1 MAQISNY
8 PFLRRL
14 RADVSSHIQYFAGG
28 KRKKSG
34 RGLSFLFL
42 PSGAS
47 ITEVPM
53 DDRELPF
60 LFNGQTNDYQDLA
73 VQGTILWRAL
83 NPEKLGERIDLTIDL
98 KSGSFVGQP
107 IEQINNVL
115 VSLARQFASG
125 YLKQKGIRTLLEG
138 GPAPLQANVIDA
150 LETDHTLANMGLE
163 LVNITITSLTPSSE
177 LARALQTPTFEALQ
191 QKADEAVFSRRA
203 MAVEK
208 ERAIAENE
216 LNNEIELA
224 TRKKSLIEREDENA
238 RMQTVA
244 KAENRKISANAE
256 AETIRVIDQA
266 RVNTERD
273 RMKVFADL
281 EPSVVLALAAQE
293 FAGKLSKIDN
303 LTISP
308 DMLSNFVEQ
317 FRGTLTESK
326 QPKTIQPPANK
337 PAPKRPRK

>member
-8 PFLRRL
+8 PFIRRL
-14 RADVSSHIQYFAGG
+14 RADVSSHIQHFSGG

-34 RGLSFLFL
+34 RGLSYLFL

-73 VQGTILWRAL
+73 VQGTILWRAS

-98 KSGSFVGQP
+98 KSGNFVGQP

-115 VSLARQFASG
+115 VSLARQFASS
-125 YLKQKGIRTLLEG
+125 YLKQKEIQTLLEG

-150 LETDHTLANMGLE
+150 LETDHTLTNMGLE
-163 LVNITITSLTPSSE
+163 LINITITSLTPSSE

-216 LNNEIELA
+216 LNNQIELA
-224 TRKKSLIEREDENA
+224 TQKKSLIEREDENE

-266 RVNTERD
+266 KVDTERD

-317 FRGTLTESK
+317 FRGSMDNTKPSK
-326 QPKTIQPPANK
+326 TIRNAPPKTSSRK
-337 PAPKRPRK
+337 PK

>member
-1 MAQISNY
+1 
-8 PFLRRL
+8 
-14 RADVSSHIQYFAGG
+14 
-28 KRKKSG
+28 
-34 RGLSFLFL
+34 
-42 PSGAS
+42 
-47 ITEVPM
+47 
-53 DDRELPF
+53 
-60 LFNGQTNDYQDLA
+60 
-73 VQGTILWRAL
+73 
-83 NPEKLGERIDLTIDL
+83 
-98 KSGSFVGQP
+98 
-107 IEQINNVL
+107 
-115 VSLARQFASG
+115 
-125 YLKQKGIRTLLEG
+125 
-138 GPAPLQANVIDA
+138 
-150 LETDHTLANMGLE
+150 MGLE

-326 QPKTIQPPANK
+326 QPKTIQPPSNK

>member
-1 MAQISNY
+1 
-8 PFLRRL
+8 
-14 RADVSSHIQYFAGG
+14 
-28 KRKKSG
+28 
-34 RGLSFLFL
+34 
-42 PSGAS
+42 
-47 ITEVPM
+47 
-53 DDRELPF
+53 
-60 LFNGQTNDYQDLA
+60 
-73 VQGTILWRAL
+73 
-83 NPEKLGERIDLTIDL
+83 
-98 KSGSFVGQP
+98 
-107 IEQINNVL
+107 
-115 VSLARQFASG
+115 
-125 YLKQKGIRTLLEG
+125 LKQKDIRTLLEG